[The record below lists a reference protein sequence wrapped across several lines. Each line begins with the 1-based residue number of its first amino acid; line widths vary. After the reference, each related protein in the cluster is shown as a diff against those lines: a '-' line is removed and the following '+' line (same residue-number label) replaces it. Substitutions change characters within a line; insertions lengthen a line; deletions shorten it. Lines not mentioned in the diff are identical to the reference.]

1 MSVGRWGLS
10 LLGLVVL
17 ASGCRTDSDGS
28 SSTNTSASGQ
38 PTKSSLSP
46 IPEGDQPLLTIGIFD
61 WNHPAIWLPRDLHQI
76 VLYPDG
82 TLTRI
87 ETQTPTRLTLYS
99 TTLSAMQVD
108 ALLAAADRAGL
119 GDGMVL
125 PPEPSPHEVVDGAW
139 TIFTRRSEQ
148 GVGQVL
154 VDQVGEE
161 DGQASN
167 SRRSALAELLGM
179 VPKRDE
185 GAWQESPIERWVIE
199 SAQPLPDLTAVE
211 WPWPDL
217 DSSGLAWE
225 YNPSGVRCA
234 IVTMPHWEYTYEEA
248 SNYSGALGS
257 GIFRRPLLPGESACD
272 DVFAWRAV
280 LGFDDGML
288 VAPPD
293 LA

>member
-1 MSVGRWGLS
+1 MSHDRWRDELHQARTDTGRLVA
-10 LLGLVVL
+10 LLGRG
-17 ASGCRTDSDGS
+17 APSDGLQLAG
-28 SSTNTSASGQ
+28 TAILAEG
-38 PTKSSLSP
+38 PT
-46 IPEGDQPLLTIGIFD
+46 
-61 WNHPAIWLPRDLHQI
+61 
-76 VLYPDG
+76 
-82 TLTRI
+82 
-87 ETQTPTRLTLYS
+87 
-99 TTLSAMQVD
+99 
-108 ALLAAADRAGL
+108 AAFNDVIAGL
-119 GDGMVL
+119 
-125 PPEPSPHEVVDGAW
+125 A
-139 TIFTRRSEQ
+139 
-148 GVGQVL
+148 
-154 VDQVGEE
+154 
-161 DGQASN
+161 

-179 VPKRDE
+179 VLKRDE